1 MASVYSGAGD
11 GRYGTV
17 AVKGQVEF
25 GMQYNYKQGAL
36 EIYVAQCKDL
46 AAVDAKR
53 NRSDPYVKVC
63 ECVGNAYVRH
73 LMNIFSKP
81 VHNICSFDSRRCIC
95 CRTNQRMANA
105 KQKSKSTH

>member
-36 EIYVAQCKDL
+36 EIHVVQCRDL

-53 NRSDPYVKVC
+53 NRSDPYVKV
-63 ECVGNAYVRH
+63 
-73 LMNIFSKP
+73 NIFINTHIP
-81 VHNICSFDSRRCIC
+81 FSFKTLIHLQVSR
-95 CRTNQRMANA
+95 T
-105 KQKSKSTH
+105 

>member
-1 MASVYSGAGD
+1 MDERIEKGMLMENICSFFGVQLRSDSMASVYSGAGD

-17 AVKGQVEF
+17 TVKGQVEF

-36 EIYVAQCKDL
+36 EVYVAQCKDL

-63 ECVGNAYVRH
+63 HA
-73 LMNIFSKP
+73 LFSM
-81 VHNICSFDSRRCIC
+81 F
-95 CRTNQRMANA
+95 
-105 KQKSKSTH
+105 

>member
-17 AVKGQVEF
+17 TVKGQVEF

-36 EIYVAQCKDL
+36 EIYVSQCKDL

-63 ECVGNAYVRH
+63 IKKKKITFFFY
-73 LMNIFSKP
+73 ISSSDTK
-81 VHNICSFDSRRCIC
+81 
-95 CRTNQRMANA
+95 
-105 KQKSKSTH
+105 